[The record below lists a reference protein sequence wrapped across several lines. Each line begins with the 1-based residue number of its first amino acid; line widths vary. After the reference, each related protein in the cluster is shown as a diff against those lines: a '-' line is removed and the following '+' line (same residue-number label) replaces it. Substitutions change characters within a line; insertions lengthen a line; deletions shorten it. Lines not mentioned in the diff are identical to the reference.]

1 MRSKKIFNRPSK
13 KKTRQYLRNNSTN
26 AEQVLW
32 RFLKNRQLGGYK
44 FRRQYSIGRYIVD
57 FYCPRL
63 KLVIEVDGDTHSTKE
78 EIKYDCQ
85 RQQYIESL
93 NIKVLR
99 FTNIDIY
106 ESIDWVL
113 EEILIFINP
122 S

>member
-32 RFLKNRQLGGYK
+32 RFVRNRQLGEYK
-44 FRRQYSIGRYIVD
+44 FRRQYSIDRYIVD

-63 KLVIEVDGDTHSTKE
+63 KLVIEVDGDTHSTEE
-78 EIKYDCQ
+78 EIKHDHQ
-85 RQQYIESL
+85 RQRYIESL

-106 ESIDWVL
+106 EDVDRML
-113 EEILIFINP
+113 EEILEFINP